1 MTKRRADHLRDISP
15 RDPNHPWVAR
25 GYRPDVAYANRTA
38 PIEDPYGEI
47 AYQRAF
53 AEAAESNSFRVPEPV
68 LYHNSPSAREYIRR
82 RDEPFF
88 PVKPTKSSN
97 KSTSQPA
104 TPTSANTS
112 ASSPAKLPSPRNGS
126 DSGFPHGRADA
137 NLKVEPGA
145 PRPNASPSTK
155 NIQQQSPRAIRP
167 AAEQTPSHLGN
178 GLPWTLEPKIQAP
191 SGPSKMLR

>member
-53 AEAAESNSFRVPEPV
+53 AEAAESNSFRVPEPI

-88 PVKPTKSSN
+88 SVKSTKPSN
-97 KSTSQPA
+97 KTTSQPA
-104 TPTSANTS
+104 TPTSVNTS
-112 ASSPAKLPSPRNGS
+112 ASSPAKLPSPKYGS
-126 DSGFPHGRADA
+126 DPGFPLGRADVKQ
-137 NLKVEPGA
+137 NIEPGP
-145 PRPNASPSTK
+145 PRPTGSPSSK
-155 NIQQQSPRAIRP
+155 DFQQQSPPPVRP
-167 AAEQTPSHLGN
+167 GVGQTPSHLGN
-178 GLPWTLEPKIQAP
+178 SLPWTLEPKIDAP